1 MLNED
6 IVEYAVAR
14 IQEKE
19 ELPDIGAELASH
31 LSRLSQCLRA
41 SPSIPDGLLESE
53 LYGLVLLLDSIPAN
67 YSLPFVTS
75 LYGHPVGNV
84 ICRYIES
91 TRDMRNRMEFL
102 ERLMS
107 LLDLFSEMRLA
118 RIRQTLAYIEEGW
131 GWKNVSGY

>member
-1 MLNED
+1 MLNEE
-6 IVEYAVAR
+6 IVEYAIAR

-19 ELPDIGAELASH
+19 ELPDIGAELANQ
-31 LSRLSQCLRA
+31 LSRLSRGLRA
-41 SPSIPDGLLESE
+41 SSSAPDEQIEDE
-53 LYGLVLLLDSIPAN
+53 LRGLVLLLDSIPAN
-67 YSLPFVTS
+67 YSLPFVTG

-118 RIRQTLAYIEEGW
+118 RIRQTLAYIESGW
-131 GWKNVSGY
+131 GWKNVC